1 MGRDARSDRSRG
13 GPLRSLGNRETEPFG
28 EAGVAP
34 VIHVQPIRRYES
46 SVCDS
51 VLGTGLTNAQE
62 RQTQQRSKELT
73 RLSRAEFTRDQADTL
88 AVADRNHEIVELPP
102 GLENGQTRKRMRA
115 LVLTA
120 TASTRFARS

>member
-1 MGRDARSDRSRG
+1 M
-13 GPLRSLGNRETEPFG
+13 
-28 EAGVAP
+28 
-34 VIHVQPIRRYES
+34 
-46 SVCDS
+46 CDS

-102 GLENGQTRKRMRA
+102 GLENGQTRKRKRMRA

-120 TASTRFARS
+120 TASMKSARS